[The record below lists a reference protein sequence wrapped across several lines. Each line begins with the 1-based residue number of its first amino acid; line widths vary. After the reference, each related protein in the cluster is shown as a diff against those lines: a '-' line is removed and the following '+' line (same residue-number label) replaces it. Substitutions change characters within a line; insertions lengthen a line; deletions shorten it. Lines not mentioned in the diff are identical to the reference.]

1 MSMTPAVIPN
11 VLANR
16 YATKEM
22 VAIFDPVNKIIAER
36 KFWITILRLQKAG
49 GLSITDSEIASYE
62 KVVEK
67 VDLASIEKR
76 ERANRHDV
84 KARIEEFNSLAG
96 LEKIHIGLTSRDL
109 TENIELIAIKD
120 GLNLVRR
127 RTLETLFLLEKSITK
142 YEKTYMVGRS
152 HNVAAQVT
160 TLGKRFATCAQ
171 ELLFSLASLEELI
184 ARLPLRGLKG
194 PVGTGQDQIALLGS
208 IKDLNKLEEKLAKE
222 YGFENTLSSVGQI
235 YPRSIDFE
243 VVSKL
248 LQIASAPSSMATTI
262 RLMSGFGLVS
272 EGFKSGQVGSSAM
285 PHKMN
290 ARSSERING
299 MMVLLRGYATMAAD
313 LAGDQWNEGDV
324 SCSVVRRV
332 VIPDAFYTI
341 DGLLHTFMTVLTEF
355 GIYEENINKELAE
368 QLPFLA
374 TSQILT
380 ELVKKGMGRE
390 IAHELIKK
398 HATTTT
404 ASNFFNALASEKDF
418 PLSINELNN
427 LIIDPADFSGSA
439 LAQSQEVADEIR
451 KITKGQVSKEELQSL
466 ISRSIHS

>member
-1 MSMTPAVIPN
+1 MSIIPAVIPN

-62 KVVEK
+62 KVIEK

-152 HNVAAQVT
+152 HNVAAQVI
-160 TLGKRFATCAQ
+160 TLGKRFATCTQ
-171 ELLFSLASLEELI
+171 ELLFSLTSLEELI

-194 PVGTGQDQIALLGS
+194 PVGTGQDQIATLGS

-243 VVSKL
+243 VVTKL

-272 EGFKSGQVGSSAM
+272 EGFKLGQVGSSAM

-299 MMVLLRGYATMAAD
+299 MMVLLRGYTTMAAD

-355 GIYEENINKELAE
+355 GIYEENINKELLE

-374 TSQILT
+374 TSQFLT
-380 ELVKKGMGRE
+380 ELV
-390 IAHELIKK
+390 
-398 HATTTT
+398 
-404 ASNFFNALASEKDF
+404 
-418 PLSINELNN
+418 
-427 LIIDPADFSGSA
+427 
-439 LAQSQEVADEIR
+439 
-451 KITKGQVSKEELQSL
+451 
-466 ISRSIHS
+466 

>member
-1 MSMTPAVIPN
+1 MSITPSVIPN
-11 VLANR
+11 VLASR

-22 VAIFDPVNKIIAER
+22 VAIFDPINKIIAER
-36 KFWITILRLQKAG
+36 RFWITILRLQKQS
-49 GLSITDSEIASYE
+49 GLLITDSDISAYE
-62 KVVEK
+62 KVVER

-76 ERANRHDV
+76 ERVSRHDV

-96 LEKIHIGLTSRDL
+96 LEKIHLGLTSRDL

-120 GLNLVRR
+120 GLNLVKR

-142 YEKTYMVGRS
+142 YEKIYMVGRS

-171 ELLFSLASLEELI
+171 ELLFSLASLDELI
-184 ARLPLRGLKG
+184 NRLPLRGLKG
-194 PVGTGQDQIALLGS
+194 PVGTGQDQISLLGS
-208 IKDLNKLEEKLAKE
+208 LKDFSKLEDRLAKE
-222 YGFENTLSSVGQI
+222 YGFENTLTSVGQI

-299 MMVLLRGYATMAAD
+299 MVVLLRGYTTMAAD

-341 DGLLHTFMTVLTEF
+341 DGLLHTFMTILNEF
-355 GIYEENINKELAE
+355 GIYEENINKELSQ

-380 ELVKKGMGRE
+380 ELLKKGVGRD

-404 ASNFFNALASEKDF
+404 ASNFFKALSGEKDF
-418 PLSINELNN
+418 PLSIEQLNEL
-427 LIIDPADFSGSA
+427 IKDPALFAGGA
-439 LAQSQEVADEIR
+439 IEQSRRVVDEVK
-451 KITKGQVSKEELQSL
+451 KITKGQISKVELQPL
-466 ISRSIHS
+466 I

>member
-1 MSMTPAVIPN
+1 MSITPAVIPN

-22 VAIFDPVNKIIAER
+22 VAIFDPINKIIAER
-36 KFWITILRLQKAG
+36 KFWITILRLQKAS
-49 GLSITDSEIASYE
+49 GLSITDSDIASYE
-62 KVVEK
+62 QVVEK
-67 VDLASIEKR
+67 VDRASIEKR

-109 TENIELIAIKD
+109 TENIELIALKD

-142 YEKTYMVGRS
+142 YEKTYIVGRS

-171 ELLFSLASLEELI
+171 ELLFSFASLEELI

-194 PVGTGQDQIALLGS
+194 PVGTGQDQIATLGS

-272 EGFKSGQVGSSAM
+272 EGFKPGQVGSSAM

-299 MMVLLRGYATMAAD
+299 MMVLLRGYTTMAAD

-341 DGLLHTFMTVLTEF
+341 DGLLHTFMTILNEF

-404 ASNFFNALASEKDF
+404 ASNFFNTLSSEKNF

-427 LIIDPADFSGSA
+427 LIKDPAAFAGCA
-439 LAQSQEVADEIR
+439 IEQTREVTDAI
-451 KITKGQVSKEELQSL
+451 KQITKGEITKVDLQSL
-466 ISRSIHS
+466 I